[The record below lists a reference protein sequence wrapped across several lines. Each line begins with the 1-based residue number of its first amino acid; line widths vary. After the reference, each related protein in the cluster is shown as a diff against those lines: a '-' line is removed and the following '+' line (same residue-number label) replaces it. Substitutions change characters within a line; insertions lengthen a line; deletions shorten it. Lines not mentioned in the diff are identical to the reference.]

1 MRRNPNDVY
10 MDLEKLLYS
19 EYIKY
24 DYMQTMTTLEF
35 QDSNA
40 EEVNVFIDLYH
51 ILGKLYAQENFE
63 DAVEIIASCIINMIS
78 H

>member
-1 MRRNPNDVY
+1 MRRNPNDLY

-35 QDSNA
+35 QDSDA

-51 ILGKLYAQENFE
+51 IQE
-63 DAVEIIASCIINMIS
+63 
-78 H
+78 